1 MEVTMLKDDKFH
13 FFPPPILY
21 SQGFQISPSKI
32 KSVGEEIWAGLRE
45 VASTASKEPLGP
57 DRSAL
62 MEEKLRRQE

>member
-1 MEVTMLKDDKFH
+1 MISSIFSLL
-13 FFPPPILY
+13 PNNC

-32 KSVGEEIWAGLRE
+32 KSVGEEIWAGLQE